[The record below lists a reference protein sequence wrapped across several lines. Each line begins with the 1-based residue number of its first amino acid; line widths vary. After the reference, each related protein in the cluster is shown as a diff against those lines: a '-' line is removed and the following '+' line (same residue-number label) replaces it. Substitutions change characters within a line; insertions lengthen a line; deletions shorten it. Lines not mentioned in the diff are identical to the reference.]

1 MRTRLHFRG
10 FTLIEMMTVVVILAV
25 LTTVAAFSYK
35 RYIRR
40 ARTLE
45 GVSVL
50 MDIKLKQETHF
61 MTYSS
66 YVTTGCSSGSAEGCT
81 NPSNFDAGLFY
92 PADSAIGTT
101 DAFLPETLPVKWKWN
116 CATTTEI
123 HELGFCALGVAPGGP
138 ETSFQYVTV
147 GWRPCAT
154 GACFD
159 PTTPLRAGETTGA
172 IQDAARRWWF
182 ARARTYPDGTAGMVQ
197 ELRLSSELSE
207 IVELNYLNP

>member
-66 YVTTGCSSGSAEGCT
+66 YVTTGCTNGTSASGCVNATPQPKDDDFYPDIADPTLLPVGWGWGC
-81 NPSNFDAGLFY
+81 SDAGINY
-92 PADSAIGTT
+92 HAA
-101 DAFLPETLPVKWKWN
+101 AFCQLGVTPGAPETY
-116 CATTTEI
+116 
-123 HELGFCALGVAPGGP
+123 
-138 ETSFQYVTV
+138 FQYVTV
-147 GWRPCAT
+147 GWAPGVPAPAAT
-154 GACFD
+154 FIAD
-159 PTTPLRAGETTGA
+159 PT
-172 IQDAARRWWF
+172 RRWWF
-182 ARARTYPDGTAGMVQ
+182 ARARTYPDGTLATTQ
-197 ELRLSSELSE
+197 ELRLSSELVEVVE
-207 IVELNYLNP
+207 INTP